1 MIRSVEGNLRISKL
15 TSPNVQCYKNDNTT
29 TTNTTTTTTT
39 NNNNNNNNNNN
50 SNEIEESME
59 SIYSKLSQNNER
71 QMYECIVSLCMIY
84 L

>member
-29 TTNTTTTTTT
+29 TTTTT
-39 NNNNNNNNNNN
+39 NNNNNNN

>member
-39 NNNNNNNNNNN
+39 TTNNNNNN

>member
-1 MIRSVEGNLRISKL
+1 MGFL
-15 TSPNVQCYKNDNTT
+15 ND
-29 TTNTTTTTTT
+29 
-39 NNNNNNNNNNN
+39 NNNN

-84 L
+84 LWMWTICMKDYNLRDLCMTSTHTTYE

>member
-29 TTNTTTTTTT
+29 TTNT

-50 SNEIEESME
+50 SNEIEESSNFSFDGE
-59 SIYSKLSQNNER
+59 
-71 QMYECIVSLCMIY
+71 Y

>member
-29 TTNTTTTTTT
+29 TTNTTTTTT
-39 NNNNNNNNNNN
+39 NNNNNNNNNN

>member
-29 TTNTTTTTTT
+29 TTNTTTTNTTT
-39 NNNNNNNNNNN
+39 TNNNN

>member
-29 TTNTTTTTTT
+29 TTT
-39 NNNNNNNNNNN
+39 NNNNNNNN

>member
-29 TTNTTTTTTT
+29 TT
-39 NNNNNNNNNNN
+39 NNNNNN

>member
-29 TTNTTTTTTT
+29 TTNTTTTTT
-39 NNNNNNNNNNN
+39 NNNNNNN

>member
-29 TTNTTTTTTT
+29 TTNTTTTT
-39 NNNNNNNNNNN
+39 NNNNNNNNNN

>member
-29 TTNTTTTTTT
+29 TT
-39 NNNNNNNNNNN
+39 NNNNNNNNN

>member
-29 TTNTTTTTTT
+29 TT
-39 NNNNNNNNNNN
+39 NNNNNNN